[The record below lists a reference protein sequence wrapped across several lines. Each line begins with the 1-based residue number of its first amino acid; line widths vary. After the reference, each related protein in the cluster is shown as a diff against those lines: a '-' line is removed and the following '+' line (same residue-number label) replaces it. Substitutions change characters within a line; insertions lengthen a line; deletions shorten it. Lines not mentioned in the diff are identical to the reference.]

1 MCQVTVFF
9 QRSLAGNYQTIVG
22 NGFSTLAS
30 WGVVMPPG
38 SGTDDDIGVYLAQEV
53 GGAGALPGAVVEVV
67 LGCMLIY
74 KLVSFAWLRGFFGR
88 AFIRGAVAFHIEWVS
103 VLL

>member
-53 GGAGALPGAVVEVV
+53 GGAAALPDAVVEIVV
-67 LGCMLIY
+67 GSMQFVQFTNRY
-74 KLVSFAWLRGFFGR
+74 RSHG
-88 AFIRGAVAFHIEWVS
+88 
-103 VLL
+103 